1 LNWQRHKQEDGDR
14 HSVMSDA
21 NELVEAITCGG
32 RRRHWADGEK
42 LRIVVTRCA
51 ATIHLAHRVALIRAY
66 SRAQR
71 RLDIRPI
78 PSARN

>member
-1 LNWQRHKQEDGDR
+1 M
-14 HSVMSDA
+14 MSDA
-21 NELVEAITCGG
+21 NELVEAITCVG

-78 PSARN
+78 PSASSCLEWMAMSPAER